1 MKATTISAALPL
13 PNEALLLDIDAL
25 YRCLQTVPDQRSL
38 KAIALSIGQYLDD
51 RGPGEIG
58 RAR

>member
-13 PNEALLLDIDAL
+13 PNEELLFDLDAL
-25 YRCLQTVPDQRSL
+25 YRCLQTVPDQRCL
-38 KAIALSIGQYLDD
+38 KAIALSVGQHLDD
-51 RGPGEIG
+51 RGTREIG